1 MLLDSDVGRYT
12 GIIKLK
18 HARLLT
24 LKINI
29 EGKALDLSPA
39 RQLADDLASGS
50 IAEPMLIAWHD
61 GIKGEEHPHVPEC
74 QSKPGWISYAEG
86 HGGRIQIDVND
97 DQYSFIY
104 ADVEE
109 Q

>member
-1 MLLDSDVGRYT
+1 
-12 GIIKLK
+12 LK
-18 HARLLT
+18 PAKLLT

-29 EGKALDLSPA
+29 EGKALDLSLA
-39 RQLADDLASGS
+39 KRLADDLVSAS
-50 IAEPMLIAWHD
+50 IAEPMLIAWYD

-86 HGGRIQIDVND
+86 HGGRIRIDVNQ

-104 ADVEE
+104 ADVKEPVG
-109 Q
+109 

>member
-1 MLLDSDVGRYT
+1 M

-18 HARLLT
+18 HAKLLT

-29 EGKALDLSPA
+29 EGKAPDPSLA
-39 RQLADDLASGS
+39 RKLADDLASGS
-50 IAEPMLIAWHD
+50 LAEPMLVAWYD

-74 QSKPGWISYAEG
+74 QSKPGWLSYAEG
-86 HGGRIQIDVND
+86 HGGRIRIDVNE

-104 ADVEE
+104 ADADEPVA
-109 Q
+109 